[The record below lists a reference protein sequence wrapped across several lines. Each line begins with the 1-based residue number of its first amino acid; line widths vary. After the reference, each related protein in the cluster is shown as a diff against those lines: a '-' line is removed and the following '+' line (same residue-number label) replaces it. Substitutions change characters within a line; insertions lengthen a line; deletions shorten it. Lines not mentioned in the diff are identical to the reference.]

1 MGRQAGTLVEVAIGD
16 EPVDWRSIGFSVGD
30 DGVCQVGAV
39 RIRLVGSGSGS
50 DTGTSNAPER
60 GRGIVGWTLAGGT
73 VPGGDVDGLPTAD
86 AGPEGTIVPSAD
98 PVAQQPVRHAEPDT
112 ETDPPPAHPN
122 GVTQIDHLV
131 VITPDLER
139 TTAAIEATGVVARR
153 TREAGRGRRQRFF
166 RLGEVILEVVGPV
179 EPAGHGPATFWGL
192 AFTVADI
199 DATARHL
206 AGRIGDPRQAVQ
218 QGRRIATLRS
228 GDEVSVPVAFMS
240 GDGPGTPGRADDT
253 SL

>member
-39 RIRLVGSGSGS
+39 RIRLIGS
-50 DTGTSNAPER
+50 DTSTGAGGAPER
-60 GRGIVGWTLAGGT
+60 GRGIVGWTLAGCT
-73 VPGGDVDGLPTAD
+73 VTGGGVDGLPTAD
-86 AGPEGTIVPSAD
+86 AGPEGTVVSSAD
-98 PVAQQPVRHAEPDT
+98 LVAQQPVRHAEPDADA
-112 ETDPPPAHPN
+112 EPPLAHPN

-199 DATARHL
+199 DATTRHL
-206 AGRIGDPRQAVQ
+206 AGRIGEPGQAVQ